1 MTREVL
7 FGPDKLKICV
17 SISILDDSIVERTE
31 DFLVVVE
38 SMPLNDLVINRLS
51 IAPAI
56 IDICIINDDSEF
68 IIDAKRSLQQL
79 CV

>member
-38 SMPLNDLVINRLS
+38 SMPLNDLVINGLS